1 MKNRNFII
9 LWIRDALF
17 AAAASLTSA
26 SVLSGFL
33 VYTGIK
39 EDKISFY
46 LAAVPFVNL
55 TVSLLFSSVTARAKK
70 TIPVYSALCLVSGV
84 LTGLYALLFGA
95 AGGQIMYLFLMVL
108 GCLVSAV
115 TAIRNIFDYKIP
127 CEVMKLDDYS
137 MYVSGC
143 GIVGGVSGL
152 AAGALLSL
160 SYKHFSF
167 TAVTCGAYIAAG
179 ICYITAGFINKALK
193 KITVEKS
200 DKAEEKS
207 AGTLRD
213 LFKDRTFKILLLP
226 NFIRGIGMAVVPMI
240 ALLAINSRVI
250 TETDGATVTVFT
262 YLATLVS
269 CIVYVYLA
277 RRIGVAKLCALGAVL
292 FCFLVP
298 AFSGGKTVFY
308 ICYTVSYAG
317 YYIINNAVP
326 DLVYRNINPDMMSIF
341 HTWRLALSTIGTT
354 AATAVI
360 GKLIGTV
367 SPLWVLL
374 IGAAAHII
382 CVTAYYAVFKNN
394 KIKN

>member
-1 MKNRNFII
+1 MKNKNFIV

-17 AAAASLTSA
+17 AISASLTSA
-26 SVLSGFL
+26 SVLSGYL
-33 VYTGIK
+33 VYIGIK

-55 TVSLLFSSVTARAKK
+55 IVSLLFSSVTARAKK
-70 TIPVYSALCLVSGV
+70 TIPIYSVLCLISGA
-84 LTGLYALLFGA
+84 LTGLYALLFGV
-95 AGGQIMYLFLMVL
+95 AGGKAVFYLFLMVL

-115 TAIRNIFDYKIP
+115 TAIRNIFDYKLP
-127 CEVMKLDDYS
+127 CEVMELNDYS
-137 MYVSGC
+137 LYVSGC

-152 AAGALLSL
+152 FAGAVLSL

-167 TAVTCGAYIAAG
+167 SAVTCGAYIAAG
-179 ICYITAGFINKALK
+179 ICYVTAGFINRFLK
-193 KITVEKS
+193 KIDVNSAKNSEK
-200 DKAEEKS
+200 KIT
-207 AGTLRD
+207 GNLRD
-213 LFKDRTFKILLLP
+213 LFKDRTFRILILP

-240 ALLAINSRVI
+240 ALLAINSKVI
-250 TETDGATVTVFT
+250 SETDGAAVTVFT

-277 RRIGVAKLCALGAVL
+277 RRIGVAKLCVLGAVL
-292 FCFLVP
+292 FCAIVP
-298 AFSGGKTVFY
+298 AFAGGKAMFY

-326 DLVYRNINPDMMSIF
+326 DLVYRNINPEMMSVF

-360 GKLIGTV
+360 GKLIGVV
-367 SPLWVLL
+367 SPVWILL
-374 IGAAAHII
+374 IGAVAHII
-382 CVTAYYAVFKNN
+382 CVAAYFAVFRK
-394 KIKN
+394 KAS